1 MHSLF
6 FYLDECKIH
15 DGFFLLFKFLV
26 ESFVITF
33 FFNHSSVLNVD
44 YFFLLDPILIYK
56 S

>member
-15 DGFFLLFKFLV
+15 DGFFFIIQIP
-26 ESFVITF
+26 SGVICNNF

-44 YFFLLDPILIYK
+44 YFFY
-56 S
+56 